1 MNLVLCGMMGSGKTT
16 VGKALAKALDWT
28 FADTDEV
35 LAERYGSI
43 TEIFAKYGE
52 DYFREK
58 ESEVCAQ
65 LAKGDSLVLSTGGG
79 TLLCAENVRAL
90 QSVGKIIFLRANKE
104 TLLKRLR
111 GSTDRPLLQSG
122 EKLEGKIEEL
132 LKIRTPIYLL
142 FADYIVDVDGKS
154 PEEIVQEIIKK
165 CP

>member
-65 LAKGDSLVLSTGGG
+65 LAKGDSSH
-79 TLLCAENVRAL
+79 
-90 QSVGKIIFLRANKE
+90 
-104 TLLKRLR
+104 
-111 GSTDRPLLQSG
+111 RPVH
-122 EKLEGKIEEL
+122 
-132 LKIRTPIYLL
+132 
-142 FADYIVDVDGKS
+142 A
-154 PEEIVQEIIKK
+154 
-165 CP
+165 